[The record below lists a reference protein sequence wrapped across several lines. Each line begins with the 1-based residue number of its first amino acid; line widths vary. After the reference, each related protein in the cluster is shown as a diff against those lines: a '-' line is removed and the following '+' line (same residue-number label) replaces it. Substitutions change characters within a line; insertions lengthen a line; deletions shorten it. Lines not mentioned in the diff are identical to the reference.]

1 MSTVHREI
9 CDAAEL
15 PKEMKFTGFRHGGAT
30 EIGDAGE
37 VDIRSISGHTQLN
50 TTAIYNKVSQEKA
63 RRIAKLRRTHIVEIT
78 AQDDD
83 LSE

>member
-1 MSTVHREI
+1 MAH

-37 VDIRSISGHTQLN
+37 ADIRSDHSQLD
-50 TTAIYNKVSQEKA
+50 TAAIYNKTSQAKA
-63 RRIAKLRRTHIVEIT
+63 RRIGKLRRDHIAQIT
-78 AQDDD
+78 GQDDE